1 MNPASFSL
9 RAALMAEDNWLSV
22 RQAEEGEAA
31 SSYFFWASG
40 ASVFNTAAESR
51 DADIA
56 GGDE

>member
-1 MNPASFSL
+1 
-9 RAALMAEDNWLSV
+9 MAEDNWLSV